1 MINITGN
8 MIENISEGPSV
19 TIFTVSSNNAKR
31 SVSFEDEEDFL
42 FDSNE
47 KSAMVENFN
56 KKVPLFGKKEKM
68 CLFLFVLIFLAALIF
83 AEIFLY
89 FVMEP
94 AETDENSINFDF
106 TDIMR
111 KRK

>member
-1 MINITGN
+1 
-8 MIENISEGPSV
+8 MIENVSEGPSD
-19 TIFTVSSNNAKR
+19 TIFTVSSNNTKR

-42 FDSNE
+42 FDSND
-47 KSAMVENFN
+47 KSTMIECSS
-56 KKVPLFGKKEKM
+56 KKVPLLGKKEKV

-89 FVMEP
+89 FVWDP
-94 AETDENSINFDF
+94 AEPDDNNINLFF

-111 KRK
+111 K